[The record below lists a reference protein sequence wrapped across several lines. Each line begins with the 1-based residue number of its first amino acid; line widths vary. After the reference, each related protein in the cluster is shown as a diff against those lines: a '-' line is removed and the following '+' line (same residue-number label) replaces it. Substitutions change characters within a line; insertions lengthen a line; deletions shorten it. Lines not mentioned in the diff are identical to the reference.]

1 MTIHITFKL
10 GKIKEEGES
19 VLIQPKYASLKHI

>member
-1 MTIHITFKL
+1 MTIHITLKL

-19 VLIQPKYASLKHI
+19 VLNLPKYALLKHI